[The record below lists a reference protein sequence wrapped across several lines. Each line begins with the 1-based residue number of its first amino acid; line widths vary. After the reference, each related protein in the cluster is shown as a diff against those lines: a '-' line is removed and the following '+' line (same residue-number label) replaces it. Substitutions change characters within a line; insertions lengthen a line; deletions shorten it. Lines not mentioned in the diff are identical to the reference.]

1 MLKRTNVYLDLDGLK
16 ALKKIGKA
24 KGGLKPAQLI
34 RMAIHEF
41 IKRETETDRAEKSLG
56 RKR

>member
-1 MLKRTNVYLDLDGLK
+1 MSIMLKRTNVYLDMDGLK
-16 ALKKIGKA
+16 ALKKIGKE

-41 IKRETETDRAEKSLG
+41 IKRETNKEKSQ
-56 RKR
+56 

>member
-1 MLKRTNVYLDLDGLK
+1 MYLDADNLK
-16 ALKKIGKA
+16 VLKKIGKE

-41 IKRETETDRAEKSLG
+41 VKRETSKERSQ
-56 RKR
+56 